1 MDIAQVQAFIEAER
15 RGSFRKAAKAMFLS
29 QPSLSSRIRTL
40 EKELGAELFHRRGSG
55 VVLTDMGRVFLPY
68 ARRAMES
75 LGEARQ
81 VVATAQN
88 AAGGIVT
95 IAATRQVG
103 TYTLPEILGRL
114 RDEHPDVGASVTVSK
129 PSQVLQMVVDGQV
142 QLGLSRGLVHPQV
155 DTRRLFD
162 EDLVLIV
169 HPGHPF
175 TARGD
180 VTIRDVATEPLVLY
194 DTDSSDSLLIEQVC
208 AEAGVVPRVEMRL
221 EGVEA
226 AKRMVEKGLGISF
239 VPRSALGREVEL
251 GSIRTVPLGP
261 EHRMVLPTCVL
272 IRRSKRYPDTV
283 RSILGVL
290 QAMYGTWPVSGTSR
304 GRGRRFETGG
314 GRRGRDALVQLDKQ
328 WPG

>member
-1 MDIAQVQAFIEAER
+1 M
-15 RGSFRKAAKAMFLS
+15 
-29 QPSLSSRIRTL
+29 
-40 EKELGAELFHRRGSG
+40 
-55 VVLTDMGRVFLPY
+55 
-68 ARRAMES
+68 
-75 LGEARQ
+75 
-81 VVATAQN
+81 
-88 AAGGIVT
+88 
-95 IAATRQVG
+95 
-103 TYTLPEILGRL
+103 
-114 RDEHPDVGASVTVSK
+114 
-129 PSQVLQMVVDGQV
+129 
-142 QLGLSRGLVHPQV
+142 HPQV

-162 EDLVLIV
+162 EDLVLIA

-180 VTIRDVATEPLVLY
+180 VTIRDVATEPLILY

-251 GSIRTVPLGP
+251 GSIRTVALGP

-304 GRGRRFETGG
+304 ARARRFEAGG
-314 GRRGRDALVQLDKQ
+314 GQRGGDALVQLDKQ